1 VGEAVA
7 DETELALLGVLLD
20 GVQEVIFGD
29 LYVPVDAISSWGS
42 IDVVVEVSYLL
53 LGVGPAGDLDDHVK
67 DGLLLIGVEGNV
79 VEGRDGDAILL
90 DEHTV
95 LEGVGLGDLA
105 DGVRH
110 FGR

>member
-1 VGEAVA
+1 MEICTFRVIAS
-7 DETELALLGVLLD
+7 LANGF
-20 GVQEVIFGD
+20 QC
-29 LYVPVDAISSWGS
+29 
-42 IDVVVEVSYLL
+42 DVVVMKLSYLQ

-67 DGLLLIGVEGNV
+67 DGLLLIGVEGDV

-90 DEHTV
+90 DEDTV